1 MTVIFNNFIVP
12 RISLSL
18 SSHARERKL
27 YTASFS
33 LSAHP
38 DNHSFSA
45 RPSAPPREM
54 TEAVGKE
61 VTYTRCKYPSN
72 YAIPARRGSIARR
85 GKVCCCCYRCFF
97 FSLQHH
103 LHLPHLSSPRRVEHT
118 SDSSSDILVTCL
130 FCNYYVLAPG
140 IPMYIIAD

>member
-18 SSHARERKL
+18 FPCAERKL
-27 YTASFS
+27 YTASSS

-54 TEAVGKE
+54 TEVVGKE
-61 VTYTRCKYPSN
+61 VANTRCKYPSN
-72 YAIPARRGSIARR
+72 YAIRKIPARRGSIARR
-85 GKVCCCCYRCFF
+85 GKVCCCCCFF

-103 LHLPHLSSPRRVEHT
+103 LHLPHLSPPRRIEHT